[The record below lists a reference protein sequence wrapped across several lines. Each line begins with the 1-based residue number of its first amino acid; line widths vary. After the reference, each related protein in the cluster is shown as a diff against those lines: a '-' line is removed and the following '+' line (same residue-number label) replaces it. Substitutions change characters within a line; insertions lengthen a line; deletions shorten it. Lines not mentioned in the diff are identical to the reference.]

1 MWTKVL
7 FTKLEEPKILNALIE
22 FTFIQWLGYNDD
34 ITIVKSMSFLI
45 LHNISFTTKVIIKFG
60 EEGNLERLM

>member
-34 ITIVKSMSFLI
+34 ITIVKSSVVFNIAQHLV
-45 LHNISFTTKVIIKFG
+45 HN
-60 EEGNLERLM
+60 